1 MVKLN
6 SERSRIRAA
15 LVNSGKMSFP
25 EADAKLENIAVVVD
39 LQEAA
44 AVCPAGQAAF
54 LTAVATAV
62 RCFGRVTVQGALE
75 QPIKVS
81 VPIGGKTLLAAASKL
96 GAKGTDTPNGTR
108 RILIGEGPPPADAR
122 GAFRLSGI
130 AGRSA
135 SRPEAACS
143 PLAAE
148 TVHWPESPQARLPS
162 GKPFLLSRDPH
173 ELDGRSR
180 RYPFGR
186 QMPRSTIRPGSGR
199 HPTICLC
206 RSGRLGSAIWAKPSM
221 VVDHV
226 AVSGRIAPIALF
238 SGLRRD
244 RQGKLG
250 NFDPRKAR
258 PLWRP

>member
-108 RILIGEGPPPADAR
+108 RILIGEGPPPAD
-122 GAFRLSGI
+122 GAWCI
-130 AGRSA
+130 
-135 SRPEAACS
+135 
-143 PLAAE
+143 
-148 TVHWPESPQARLPS
+148 QA
-162 GKPFLLSRDPH
+162 F
-173 ELDGRSR
+173 
-180 RYPFGR
+180 
-186 QMPRSTIRPGSGR
+186 
-199 HPTICLC
+199 
-206 RSGRLGSAIWAKPSM
+206 
-221 VVDHV
+221 
-226 AVSGRIAPIALF
+226 
-238 SGLRRD
+238 
-244 RQGKLG
+244 
-250 NFDPRKAR
+250 
-258 PLWRP
+258 